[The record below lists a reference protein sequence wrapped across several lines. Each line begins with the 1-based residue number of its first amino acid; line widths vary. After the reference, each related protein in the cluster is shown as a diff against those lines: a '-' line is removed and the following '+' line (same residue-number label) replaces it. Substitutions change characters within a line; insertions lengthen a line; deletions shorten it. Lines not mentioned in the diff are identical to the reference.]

1 MELGRLWRAG
11 VQIGFAALP
20 AEPLLA
26 IKKLLLPVSYWRA
39 VEFAYVL
46 RTLAPAPGARVL
58 DVGSPKDLSLIMA
71 REYRAEV
78 TATDILPSAV
88 NLAMRYAC
96 ALRIAGRG
104 QGRVTGEVQD
114 GRSLSF
120 ADNSFDAAFSV
131 SVVEH
136 IPDDGDSDTM
146 RELVRVV
153 KPGGLVAI
161 TTPFD
166 SVYRETFVD
175 GDVYERH
182 SSGTTPVFFERHHDW
197 QSLHDR
203 LIVPSGAK
211 LVDLELWGE
220 KPGRS
225 MEHFFARHPKI
236 RIALSPLEAAFASRF
251 LVKTT
256 RESRIAAKAVF
267 FALQK

>member
-1 MELGRLWRAG
+1 M
-11 VQIGFAALP
+11 GFATFP
-20 AEPLLA
+20 AEPILGL
-26 IKKLLLPVSYWRA
+26 KRVLLPVSYWRT

-46 RTLAPAPGARVL
+46 RTLALAKGARVL
-58 DVGSPKDLSLIMA
+58 DLGSPKDLSLIIA
-71 REYRAEV
+71 REYAAEV

-88 NLAMRYAC
+88 NLAMRYAS
-96 ALRIAGRG
+96 ALRIAGQG
-104 QGRVTGEVQD
+104 HGRVTGAVQD

-136 IPDDGDSDTM
+136 IPGHGDSDAV

-153 KPGGLVAI
+153 KPGGLLAI

-166 SVYRETFVD
+166 TRYRETFVD
-175 GDVYERH
+175 RDVYERH
-182 SSGTTPVFFERHHDW
+182 SSGMTPVFFERHHDW

-211 LVDLELWGE
+211 LIDLELWGE

-256 RESRIAAKAVF
+256 RESGIAAKAVF
-267 FALQK
+267 FTLQKQPAS